1 MGDAGSSRRDRLRPS
16 DVRTTFRQ
24 AFFSGVALTIPL
36 FVTLLVVGFVVN
48 TLSNVFDPVVAFAF
62 RLSGS
67 QLEPTETPTYLVKLV
82 AAAVLLL
89 GIFTVGLVAERRSG
103 PGRIESMFDA
113 TMERIPGVGSIY
125 TSFDEMSQMLLDSD
139 TQSFQAV
146 VLVEHPTADSYT
158 EAFVIAAT
166 PPEIEDATGS
176 EEMVT
181 LFMPMAPNPV
191 MGGHVV
197 HVPTERVYDVDMTVE
212 EGIRSIVTSG
222 VAIGESGVQV
232 SLGGADGQSVTDYP
246 PQAGYH
252 VDGDHRE
259 PTPRT
264 GASDR
269 AAAYRDDID
278 PEPRTA
284 SPGPTTGSRS
294 ATGPTITKTSN
305 GPRDHRRRHGPP
317 RGVRAAGRHARLRDA
332 HPVGHRIG
340 RRGTELGY
348 SLLYRQI

>member
-1 MGDAGSSRRDRLRPS
+1 MYQACDASATMRREAYGTDNDDRL
-16 DVRTTFRQ
+16 V
-24 AFFSGVALTIPL
+24 
-36 FVTLLVVGFVVN
+36 FVLGWGN
-48 TLSNVFDPVVAFAF
+48 KPEYENVQW
-62 RLSGS
+62 L
-67 QLEPTETPTYLVKLV
+67 
-82 AAAVLLL
+82 
-89 GIFTVGLVAERRSG
+89 INH
-103 PGRIESMFDA
+103 
-113 TMERIPGVGSIY
+113 
-125 TSFDEMSQMLLDSD
+125 
-139 TQSFQAV
+139 
-146 VLVEHPTADSYT
+146 LVE
-158 EAFVIAAT
+158 
-166 PPEIEDATGS
+166 
-176 EEMVT
+176 
-181 LFMPMAPNPV
+181 
-191 MGGHVV
+191 
-197 HVPTERVYDVDMTVE
+197 
-212 EGIRSIVTSG
+212 
-222 VAIGESGVQV
+222 
-232 SLGGADGQSVTDYP
+232 
-246 PQAGYH
+246 AGYH

>member
-1 MGDAGSSRRDRLRPS
+1 LRPS

-222 VAIGESGVQV
+222 VAIGENGVQV
-232 SLGGADGQSVTDYP
+232 PLGGAEAPSETNYP
-246 PQAGYH
+246 PESGYH
-252 VDGDHRE
+252 AGGDHRE

-264 GASDR
+264 ETTERAS
-269 AAAYRDDID
+269 AYRDDID
-278 PEPRTA
+278 PEQAETPDAVARTD
-284 SPGPTTGSRS
+284 REE
-294 ATGPTITKTSN
+294 
-305 GPRDHRRRHGPP
+305 
-317 RGVRAAGRHARLRDA
+317 
-332 HPVGHRIG
+332 PVGDGADHHEDLDRAEGTIG
-340 RRGTELGY
+340 DDTDHPAAFDQQDGTLGTETETPSDIESAGEE
-348 SLLYRQI
+348 QN